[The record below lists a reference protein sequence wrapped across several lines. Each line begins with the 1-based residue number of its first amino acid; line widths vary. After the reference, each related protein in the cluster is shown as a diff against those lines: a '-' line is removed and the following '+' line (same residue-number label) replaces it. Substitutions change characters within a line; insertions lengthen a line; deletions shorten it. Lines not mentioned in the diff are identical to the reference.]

1 MRYQFIHAEKANF
14 PIKLLCEVMMVSRSG
29 YYRFEKSGGKF
40 IRPHRQRLITN
51 TLAIFKASGG
61 SYGSRRIAS
70 ALSDEGESVG
80 RYQARSLMKEAGIT
94 VKRKKRF
101 KVTTDSRHPYRIAPN
116 ILARE
121 FDVDRPNR
129 VWGSD
134 ITYLW
139 TQEGWLYL
147 AVVVDLFSRKVVG
160 WSLSH
165 RMTAELAINALNMAI
180 GVNKP
185 GKGVIHHSDRG
196 SQYACHD
203 YQKLL
208 SKNGFVCSMSRKGNC
223 WDNAVVERFFRS
235 LKSEKTD
242 HVHYGTREN
251 AIQDVFHYIEMFYNK
266 WRKHSYLGYV
276 SPIQYENLANVA

>member
-1 MRYQFIHAEKANF
+1 MRYQFIQEEKANF
-14 PIKLLCEVMMVSRSG
+14 PVKLLCKVMEVSRSG
-29 YYRFEKSGGKF
+29 YYSFKRKGGKT
-40 IRPHRQRLITN
+40 INPHRQRLRTKV
-51 TLAIFKASGG
+51 LAIFKATRE
-61 SYGSRRIAS
+61 SYGSRRIA
-70 ALSDEGESVG
+70 LTLNDDGESVG
-80 RYQARSLMKEAGIT
+80 RYRARSLMREAGIE

-101 KVTTDSRHPYRIAPN
+101 KVTTDSKHSYPVAPN

-121 FDVDRPNR
+121 FDVDSPNK
-129 VWGSD
+129 VWASD

-165 RMTAELAINALNMAI
+165 RITADLVINALQMGI
-180 GVNKP
+180 WMHKP
-185 GKGVIHHSDRG
+185 GKGLLHHSDRG

-208 SKNGFVCSMSRKGNC
+208 SQHGFVCSMSRKGNC

-235 LKSEKTD
+235 LKTERTD
-242 HVHYGTREN
+242 HVLYGTRKE
-251 AIQDVFHYIEMFYNK
+251 AKKDVFHYIELFYNK

-276 SPIQYENLANVA
+276 SPIQYENLAIAA